1 MGKNSKFF
9 FKFHEGL
16 RLRWRDQ
23 IFQMTLCNQFKF
35 FVFGNIKKVF
45 RKFAFIQANI
55 FILKIKKDFNKNRYF
70 MSQILT
76 SNARPTCPFVST

>member
-1 MGKNSKFF
+1 
-9 FKFHEGL
+9 
-16 RLRWRDQ
+16 
-23 IFQMTLCNQFKF
+23 MTLCNQFKF

-76 SNARPTCPFVST
+76 SNARPTRPFVSTWHKLFEDVICEWLLKQAGLAFT